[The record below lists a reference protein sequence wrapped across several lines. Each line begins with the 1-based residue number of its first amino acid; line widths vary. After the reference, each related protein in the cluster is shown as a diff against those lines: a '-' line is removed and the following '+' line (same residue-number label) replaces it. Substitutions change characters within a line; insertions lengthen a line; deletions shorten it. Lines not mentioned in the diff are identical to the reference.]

1 MKLPCKI
8 NWRGAIMKRRMISLF
23 VTMTAVFCGC
33 SRFLN
38 AKSTA
43 EETEQTNY
51 TYTIQDAVNLQDFL
65 LNRPI
70 KENLKGKPYD
80 MDHDGV
86 WDVFDLCLMKRELM
100 IPSESEN
107 DMIVVYFSR
116 TNNTEKIAE
125 HIIDLTNADSYE
137 IEAATPYTDADI
149 RYQDSD
155 CRANKEQNDKT
166 VRPEIAEP
174 IVSIDSYDVVFIG
187 YPIWWGEEP
196 RIIDTFLESYDFSDK
211 TVIPFCT
218 SGSSGISASEKNI
231 ADLVPIGEQLTGKR
245 FSANAS
251 ESEIEEWLKEIN
263 IMKDN
268 SEEKL
273 YLTING
279 TKISATFENNSSAD
293 ALKEKLSEGNVVI
306 EAHDY
311 GNFEKVGSLGFTLP
325 RNDTQITTEPGDL
338 ILYQGNQFTIYYDEN
353 SWNFTKLGHV
363 DNMTQ
368 KELKTLLGNGD
379 VTITLSLQ

>member
-1 MKLPCKI
+1 MKSKI
-8 NWRGAIMKRRMISLF
+8 ISLF
-23 VTMTAVFCGC
+23 VTATTVFCGC
-33 SRFLN
+33 SVFFN
-38 AKSTA
+38 TTSTA
-43 EETEQTNY
+43 EENNKTSY

-65 LNRPI
+65 LNKPT

-80 MDHDGV
+80 MDNDGV
-86 WDVFDLCLMKRELM
+86 WDVFDLCLMKHELM
-100 IPSESEN
+100 MPSESEN
-107 DMIVVYFSR
+107 DTIVVYFSR

-125 HIIDLTNADSYE
+125 HIIDITNADSYE
-137 IEAATPYTDADI
+137 IEAAVPYTDADI
-149 RYQDSD
+149 RYQDNN

-174 IVSIDSYDVVFIG
+174 ITSIDSYDVVFIG

-211 TVIPFCT
+211 TVVPFCT
-218 SGSSGISASEKNI
+218 SGGSGISVSEKNI
-231 ADLVPIGEQLTGKR
+231 ANLIPIGNQLEGKR
-245 FSANAS
+245 FSASAS
-251 ESEIEEWLKEIN
+251 QSEIESWVKEKQTEISQMN
-263 IMKDN
+263 KK
-268 SEEKL
+268 SENKL

-279 TKISATFENNSSAD
+279 TKISATLENNSSAD
-293 ALKEKLSEGNVVI
+293 ALKEKLSEGDVVI

-325 RNDTQITTEPGDL
+325 KNDTQITTEAGDL
-338 ILYQGNQFTIYYDEN
+338 ILYQGNQFVVYYDEN

-368 KELKTLLGNGD
+368 EDLKTLLCDGD
-379 VTITLSLQ
+379 VTITLSLK

>member
-1 MKLPCKI
+1 MKSRI
-8 NWRGAIMKRRMISLF
+8 ISLF
-23 VTMTAVFCGC
+23 VTITAVFYGC
-33 SRFLN
+33 SGFLN
-38 AKSTA
+38 TTSTA
-43 EETEQTNY
+43 EETNKSSY
-51 TYTIQDAVNLQDFL
+51 TYTVQDAVNLQDFL
-65 LNRPI
+65 LNRPA

-80 MDHDGV
+80 MNNDGV
-86 WDVFDLCLMKRELM
+86 WDVFDLCLMKRELL

-107 DMIVVYFSR
+107 DTIVVYFSR

-125 HIIDLTNADSYE
+125 HIIDLTNADSYK
-137 IEAATPYTDADI
+137 IEAAVPYTDADI
-149 RYQDSD
+149 RYQNAD

-174 IVSIDSYDVVFIG
+174 IASIDSYDVVFIG

-211 TVIPFCT
+211 IVVPFCT
-218 SGSSGISASEKNI
+218 SGSSGIAKSEKNI
-231 ADLVPIGEQLTGKR
+231 SDLVPIGNQLDGKR

-251 ESEIEEWLKEIN
+251 KSEVEEWLKEID

-273 YLTING
+273 YLTIND
-279 TKISATFENNSSAD
+279 TKISATFDKNSSAD
-293 ALKEKLSEGNVVI
+293 ALKEKLSEGDVVI
-306 EAHDY
+306 KAHDY
-311 GNFEKVGSLGFTLP
+311 GNFEKVGSLEFTLP

-363 DNMTQ
+363 DNMT
-368 KELKTLLGNGD
+368 KKDLKALLGDGD
-379 VTITLSLQ
+379 VTITLSLK

>member
-1 MKLPCKI
+1 
-8 NWRGAIMKRRMISLF
+8 MKRRIISLF

-33 SRFLN
+33 SGFLN

-51 TYTIQDAVNLQDFL
+51 TYTIQDAVNLQDFM
-65 LNRPI
+65 LNRPT

-80 MDHDGV
+80 MNHDGI

-100 IPSESEN
+100 IPSESET
-107 DMIVVYFSR
+107 DTIVVYFSR

-125 HIIDLTNADSYE
+125 YIIDLTNADSYE
-137 IEAATPYTDADI
+137 IKAAVPYTDADI

-174 IVSIDSYDVVFIG
+174 IASIDSYDVVFIG

-211 TVIPFCT
+211 IVVPFCT
-218 SGSSGISASEKNI
+218 SGSSGIAASEKNI
-231 ADLVPIGEQLTGKR
+231 ADLVPIENQLAGKR
-245 FSANAS
+245 FSANAT
-251 ESEIEEWLKEIN
+251 ESEVEAWLKEIN

-268 SEEKL
+268 AEEKL
-273 YLTING
+273 YLTIND

-293 ALKEKLSEGNVVI
+293 ALKQKLSECNVVI

-368 KELKTLLGNGD
+368 EELKALLGNGD
-379 VTITLSLQ
+379 VTITLSLK